1 MTRPV
6 FTPYSF
12 NSYGGYNPNP
22 YSMNPYGMNPYSMN
36 PQGNPVTGMNN
47 NYPVTPQEPS
57 MEPQNPQTVQA
68 PQGGTTIQ
76 NIQNTQV
83 LNPQA
88 ICYFVDAKD
97 DMQSLKV
104 EPNTF
109 YIGINRQAKEMYV
122 RSWNNDGNIDFNTY
136 TLTEGKQET
145 SGIASIIEKLDSI
158 ESKLNT
164 INIQSV
170 KERDNGDNGQY
181 ATESDTKRNGWSNAK
196 RSENGSF

>member
-12 NSYGGYNPNP
+12 SNYNAT
-22 YSMNPYGMNPYSMN
+22 PYGMNPYM
-36 PQGNPVTGMNN
+36 GMNN
-47 NYPVTPQEPS
+47 GYPMGPQEPMNNPMPTS
-57 MEPQNPQTVQA
+57 TPTPEPQAQNLPV
-68 PQGGTTIQ
+68 GTTIQ

-88 ICYFVDAKD
+88 ICYFVAAKD
-97 DMQSLKV
+97 EMQSLKV

-145 SGIASIIEKLDSI
+145 SGIASIIDKLDSI
-158 ESKLNT
+158 ENKLNT

-170 KERDNGDNGQY
+170 KERDNDGQY
-181 ATESDTKRNGWSNAK
+181 ITDSDAKRNGWSNAK